1 MLRLSYS
8 VIEDKNFIKTPV
20 WGRLTVKGGEYMT
33 GQEDIFF
40 RRRRWF
46 EVWLAAALTVGL
58 AALVLCQICLYQGR
72 IQPDAS
78 WYGSDY
84 QADGEIVAAEALY
97 DGLYGTVTYEL
108 CDYSRLEEAK
118 IWQNGY
124 DAGGFCE
131 PELTLT
137 VSPGDTLELD
147 AAAYRRPVRVRLKR
161 ASTGINMAFLLS
173 DVEICGGR
181 IDLGRV
187 VFE

>member
-1 MLRLSYS
+1 
-8 VIEDKNFIKTPV
+8 
-20 WGRLTVKGGEYMT
+20 MT

-46 EVWLAAALTVGL
+46 ETWLAAALAVGL

-72 IQPDAS
+72 IQPAAS

-84 QADGEIVAAEALY
+84 RADGESVSAGTLY
-97 DGLYGTVTYEL
+97 EGLYGTVTYEL

-124 DAGGFCE
+124 EAGCFSE
-131 PELTLT
+131 PELTLA

-147 AAAYRRPVRVRLKR
+147 AAAYQRPVRVRLKR
-161 ASTGINMAFLLS
+161 ASTGINTAFLLS

-181 IDLGRV
+181 INLGRV